1 VTATLGVALA
11 TNMALGFLAGIACYF
26 AIKWY
31 FRQSGRCSGNT
42 PFFVLTPSSKL

>member
-31 FRQSGRCSGNT
+31 FRQSGRCAGQT
-42 PFFVLTPSSKL
+42 PLFALTPSSKL